1 MIKNDKL
8 YPYYV
13 SWIQDKQLKNRISY
27 GALNLLKLSTSA
39 FEDFRNQ
46 YTKNFRFHQ
55 LVNDLHKVEIRDE
68 KIADI
73 LNGTN

>member
-1 MIKNDKL
+1 MIKNDEL

-13 SWIQDKQLKNRISY
+13 SWIQDKQLKNRISD

-39 FEDFRNQ
+39 FEDFRNR
-46 YTKNFRFHQ
+46 YTKSFRFNQ